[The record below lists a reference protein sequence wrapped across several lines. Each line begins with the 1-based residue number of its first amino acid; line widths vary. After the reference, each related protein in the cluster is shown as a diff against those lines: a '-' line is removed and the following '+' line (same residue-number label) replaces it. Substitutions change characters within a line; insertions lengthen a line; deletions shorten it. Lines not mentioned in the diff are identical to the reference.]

1 MTKQIIL
8 ICLLVAAAFLAFA
21 NPPVTLFI
29 RGPIAP
35 AGSSLL
41 TDLVGYWKLN
51 EASGAR
57 ADSHSNGI
65 TLSDSNSVT
74 SATGIISAL
83 AADFENGN
91 NEYLE
96 TADSATVSLGSDTS
110 FTITAWVK
118 LESVVGS
125 TRAIVGKRT
134 GTAAADSEIF
144 VGANTDENI
153 LFRVGNA
160 STYLDVVNTN
170 VMATGTWYFV
180 ACWHDAAA
188 NTLNVQVNDG
198 TVASGSWS
206 GGTFDGT
213 GRFQVGT
220 IATSTTGDWDGLIE
234 GVGYWKRTLTSDE
247 RTSLYNSGAGLDYPF

>member
-1 MTKQIIL
+1 MAIA
-8 ICLLVAAAFLAFA
+8 LVLACAMSIAAR
-21 NPPVTLFI
+21 PPVTAFI
-29 RGPIAP
+29 RGPVAP

-65 TLSDSNSVT
+65 TLADSNTVS

-96 TADSATVSLGSDTS
+96 AADSATLSLGADTS

-134 GTAAADSEIF
+134 GTVAADSEIF

-160 STYLDVVNTN
+160 TTYLDVVNTN

-180 ACWHDAAA
+180 ACWHDAVA

-198 TVASGSWS
+198 AVASGSWS

-213 GRFQVGT
+213 GIFQVGT

-234 GVGYWKRTLTSDE
+234 GVGYWKRTLTSGE